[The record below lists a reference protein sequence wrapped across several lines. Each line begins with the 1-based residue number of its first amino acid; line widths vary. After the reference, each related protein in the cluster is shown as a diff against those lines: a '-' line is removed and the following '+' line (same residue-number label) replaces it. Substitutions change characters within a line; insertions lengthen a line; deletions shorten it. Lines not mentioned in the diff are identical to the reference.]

1 MKKYRFEYKDVKLA
15 EIEMPIYVTQPED
28 IKRHLKAFSEKVR
41 EDFPEYNF
49 FKSETKGQKLVAYT
63 KKLVC
68 VEA

>member
-15 EIEMPIYVTQPED
+15 EIEMPVYVTQPED
-28 IKRHLKAFSEKVR
+28 IKRHLKVFSEKVR
-41 EDFPEYNF
+41 EDFPECNF
-49 FKSETKGQKLVAYT
+49 FKSQAKGQKLVAYT